1 MKIAFAG
8 LGAMGR
14 GMAARLIGAG
24 HDLCGY
30 DPAPAAAE
38 WLAGQGAQAAGSV
51 AEACGG
57 AQALVVM
64 VVDAAQLE
72 AVLFGERGAEGAL
85 PSDAL
90 VLSGVTVSPEAA
102 ARIGG
107 QAQRLGWQYLDCP
120 VSGGT
125 VGAEG
130 GTLTVM
136 ASGSDTAWE
145 AAQPLLAAMGKNV
158 FRLGDR
164 PGAGSTMK
172 MVHQLAAGANLA
184 VAAEVMSFG
193 AHLGLEPAQVL
204 EILGVSAGQSWML
217 GNRGPRMLEPPEGA
231 SSAVDIFV
239 KDLGIVLDAARA
251 HRFPVPVSAAA
262 LQVFLGAAGAGF
274 GRADDSQAVR
284 FYESLGAKPVGKA

>member
-1 MKIAFAG
+1 MAG
-8 LGAMGR
+8 
-14 GMAARLIGAG
+14 RLIGAG

-30 DPAPAAAE
+30 DPAPAAAR
-38 WLAGQGAQAAGSV
+38 WLGGQGARAADSV
-51 AEACGG
+51 ASACQGS
-57 AQALVVM
+57 QALVVM
-64 VVDAAQLE
+64 VVNAAQLE
-72 AVLFGERGAEGAL
+72 AVLFGEAGAEGAL
-85 PSDAL
+85 PAGAL
-90 VLSGVTVSPEAA
+90 VISGVTVPPDAAERIGARAEAA
-102 ARIGG
+102 
-107 QAQRLGWQYLDCP
+107 GWRYLDSP
-120 VSGGT
+120 VSGGA

-136 ASGSDTAWE
+136 ASGSDAAW
-145 AAQPLLAAMGKNV
+145 AAAEPLLRAMGRNV
-158 FRLGDR
+158 YRLGDR

-193 AHLGLEPAQVL
+193 AHLGLAPAQVL
-204 EILGVSAGQSWML
+204 EILNVSAGQSWML

-251 HRFPVPVSAAA
+251 HRFPVPVSGAA

-284 FYESLGAKPVGKA
+284 FYESLGGRPVRKT